1 MRKMKAILAG
11 AALLAVSAVGL
22 ADTVINIDVGTGA
35 AYAGTAVAP
44 DTGTTWNGGIDAGW
58 NWTGETD
65 GLLNDSQGTATDV
78 GFFCGMGGV
87 WTASGVSS
95 ELMNDYGFG
104 AGRFT
109 LYTYDS
115 AVTANP
121 GLFQIT
127 GTQAFDLYIYTAG
140 DGGNGGND
148 TTFTLNN
155 IVGGSQSAAAAATTV
170 YSGSFVEGENYVK
183 FSNVTALRNAG
194 NTGYEFEVVMT
205 SNGGLPV
212 ALNGIQ
218 LVTVPE
224 PATIGFIAFSGVA
237 LMFIRRRLMM

>member
-1 MRKMKAILAG
+1 MNKMKAILAG
-11 AALLAVSAVGL
+11 AALLAIPVVGL
-22 ADTVINIDVGTGA
+22 ADTVINIDVGGGA
-35 AYAGTAVAP
+35 TYAGTAVAP
-44 DTGTTWNGGIDAGW
+44 DTGTWNGVNVGGFY
-58 NWTGETD
+58 WTGETT
-65 GLLNDSQGTATDV
+65 GLMNDSQGNATDV
-78 GFFCGMGGV
+78 GFFCDMGGV

-127 GTQAFDLYIYTAG
+127 GTQAFDIYLYTAG
-140 DGGNGGND
+140 DGNNGGND

-194 NTGYEFEVVMT
+194 DTGYEFEVVLT
-205 SNGGLPV
+205 SNNSLPV
-212 ALNGIQ
+212 AFNGVQ
-218 LVTVPE
+218 LQAIPE
-224 PATIGFIAFSGVA
+224 PATMGLIAAFGVGALFI
-237 LMFIRRRLMM
+237 RRLMM